1 MRIDVVAD
9 TTCPWCFIGK
19 RRLERAL
26 ASQPQHDVEISW
38 RPYFL
43 NPEVPAD
50 GANRMEYAAR
60 RLGGR
65 ERAARLFASVA
76 EVGAGEGIAFRFD
89 RIARTPNSLH
99 SHRLIHYADET
110 GRQDAVV
117 EGLYR
122 AYFLGGRDIGDME
135 ALADIAAACG
145 LARDDALAY
154 LRSGADTETII
165 AADEKVR
172 TLGVTGVPCF
182 IIDRRYAVSGAQLP
196 EVFHQV
202 FELANQEALQPVG

>member
-9 TTCPWCFIGK
+9 TACPWCYIGK

-26 ASQPQHDVEISW
+26 ASRPQRDVEIVW

-43 NPEVPAD
+43 NPDVPAE
-50 GANRMEYAAR
+50 GAEREAYVAR

-76 EVGAGEGIAFRFD
+76 EVGAGEDIDFRFD
-89 RIARTPNSLH
+89 RIGRTPNTLQ
-99 SHRLIHYADET
+99 SHRLVHFADAM
-110 GRQDAVV
+110 GCQGAVV
-117 EGLYR
+117 EALYR
-122 AYFLGGRDIGDME
+122 AYFLAGRDIGDME
-135 ALADIAAACG
+135 VLTDIAAETGIAP
-145 LARDDALAY
+145 AETRAY
-154 LRSGADTETII
+154 LRSGADTETIV

-202 FELANQEALQPVG
+202 FDLANQEALQPVG

>member
-26 ASQPQHDVEISW
+26 ASRPQRDVEIAW

-43 NPEVPAD
+43 NPDVPAE
-50 GANRMEYAAR
+50 GADRAEYVAR
-60 RLGGR
+60 RLGGG
-65 ERAARLFASVA
+65 ERAARLFSAVA
-76 EVGAGEGIAFRFD
+76 EVGAGEDIAFRFD
-89 RIARTPNSLH
+89 RIARMPNTLQ

-110 GRQDAVV
+110 GLQGAVV
-117 EGLYR
+117 EALYR
-122 AYFLGGRDIGDME
+122 SYFLAGRDIGDME
-135 ALADIAAACG
+135 VLADIAAEAG

-154 LRSGADTETII
+154 LRSGADSETIV
-165 AADEKVR
+165 AADEKAR
-172 TLGVTGVPCF
+172 TLGVAGVPCF

-202 FELANQEALQPVG
+202 FELANQEALQPAG

>member
-26 ASQPQHDVEISW
+26 ASRPQHNVEIAW

-43 NPEVPAD
+43 NPDVPAE
-50 GANRMEYAAR
+50 GADRASYVAR

-76 EVGAGEGIAFRFD
+76 EVGAGEKIDFRFD
-89 RIARTPNSLH
+89 RIARVPNTLH
-99 SHRLIHYADET
+99 SHRLIHYADDT
-110 GRQDAVV
+110 GRQGAVV
-117 EGLYR
+117 EALFRGH
-122 AYFLGGRDIGDME
+122 FLEGRDIGDLDV
-135 ALADIAAACG
+135 LADIADAAG
-145 LARDDALAY
+145 LARADALAY
-154 LRSGADTETII
+154 LRSGIDAEAIV
-165 AADEKVR
+165 AGDEKAR
-172 TLGVTGVPCF
+172 ALGVTGVPCF
-182 IIDRRYAVSGAQLP
+182 IIERRYAVSGAQLP

-202 FELANQEALQPVG
+202 FELVNQEALQPVG

>member
-26 ASQPQHDVEISW
+26 ASRPQRDVELVW

-43 NPEVPAD
+43 NPDVPAD
-50 GANRMEYAAR
+50 GTDREAYAAR

-76 EVGAGEGIAFRFD
+76 EVGVGEDIAFRFD
-89 RIARTPNSLH
+89 RIGRTPNSLQ
-99 SHRLIHYADET
+99 SHRLIHFADEC
-110 GRQDAVV
+110 GRQGAVV
-117 EGLYR
+117 EALYR
-122 AYFLGGRDIGDME
+122 AYFLDGRDIGDME
-135 ALADIAAACG
+135 VLADLAAAAG
-145 LARDDALAY
+145 IARDAALAY
-154 LRSGADTETII
+154 LRSGADTDAII

-202 FELANQEALQPVG
+202 FDLVNQEALQPVG